1 MNQLAKELNTIL
13 SGSTAERLLSE
24 MGRRMFFPKGILTQ
38 SAEATEKA
46 HAFNATV
53 GMAYEY
59 GKPMMLDALKEA
71 LPTLSATEAVAY
83 APTGGVGA
91 VRSQWKEAM
100 IKKNPSLEG
109 KSFSLPVVV
118 PGLTAAISY
127 IVDMFLNP
135 GEEVVVPDLHWPNY
149 RLIIEERKMAKG
161 LTFPIFAGSGYN
173 VSGLVKALEDSCARH
188 GKAVLVLN
196 FPNNPT
202 GYSLT
207 LQEAKDIKRALVG
220 LAEAGNDILVIT
232 DDAYFGLQYEEG
244 LLEESMFA
252 RLVDAHERILTVKAD
267 GPTKEDYVWGFRT
280 GFVSFGG
287 KGLSAP
293 QYDAL
298 VKKMMGII
306 RSSVSSSSGLAQH
319 LLLKA
324 LLYPGYEDQK
334 KHYRD
339 VLKGRY
345 AAMKSYFKSH
355 PLPECLEILPFN
367 SGYFMSFLC
376 RGISAETLRLELL
389 NSLGIGTIS
398 MQDKYL
404 RVAFSSV
411 EEESMA
417 SLLDAIIS
425 EARNLASK

>member
-13 SGSTAERLLSE
+13 SGSTAERLLSD
-24 MGRRMFFPKGILTQ
+24 MGRRMYFPKGILTQ

-91 VRSQWKEAM
+91 VRNQWKEAM
-100 IKKNPSLEG
+100 IKKNPGLEG

-161 LTFPIFAGSGYN
+161 LTFPIFSGSGYN
-173 VSGLVKALEDSCARH
+173 VPGLVKALEDSCSRH
-188 GKAVLVLN
+188 GKAALVLN

-207 LQEAKDIKRALVG
+207 LQEAKDIKSALVG
-220 LAEAGNDILVIT
+220 LADAGNDILVIT

-252 RLVDAHERILTVKAD
+252 RLVDAHERILAVKAD

-345 AAMKSYFKSH
+345 EAMKSYFKSH

-376 RGISAETLRLELL
+376 KGISAETLRLELL
-389 NSLGIGTIS
+389 NGLGIGTIS

-417 SLLDAIIS
+417 SLLDAIFS
-425 EARNLASK
+425 VARKLALK

>member
-1 MNQLAKELNTIL
+1 MNQLAQELNAIL
-13 SGSTAERLLSE
+13 AGSAAERLLSD
-24 MGRRMFFPKGILTQ
+24 MGRRMYFPKGILTQ

-46 HAFNATV
+46 HKYNATV

-91 VRSQWKEAM
+91 VRNQWKEAM
-100 IKKNPSLEG
+100 AKKNPSLKG
-109 KSFSLPVVV
+109 RSYSLPVVV

-127 IVDMFLNP
+127 IVDMFINP

-149 RLIIEERKMAKG
+149 RLIIEERKQAKG
-161 LTFPIFAGSGYN
+161 LTFPIFSGEGYN
-173 VSGLVKALEDSCARH
+173 VQGLAKAMEESCARK
-188 GKAVLVLN
+188 GRAVLVLN

-207 LQEAKDIKRALVG
+207 LKEAADIQAALLR

-252 RLVDAHERILTVKAD
+252 RLVDAHERILAVKAD

-280 GFVSFGG
+280 GFVTFGG
-287 KGLSAP
+287 KGLSAA

-334 KHYRD
+334 RHYRD

-345 AAMKSYFKSH
+345 AAMKAYFASH
-355 PLPECLEILPFN
+355 PLPDCLEVLPFN

-376 RGISAETLRLELL
+376 KGISAEDLRLDLL
-389 NSLGIGTIS
+389 NNLGIGTIS

-411 EEESMA
+411 EEEKMA
-417 SLLDAIIS
+417 DLLDAIFAV
-425 EARNLASK
+425 ARSLA